1 MTYAFKVQSANS
13 RGTPSRYTPIN
24 YNIVMY
30 HFVPMLNCHSQ
41 LGLKKCADTMI
52 GVPGRIKG
60 ISGGEMKRLSFASEV
75 TKLRKTKTQKTTQL
89 SKNLRDVNMLFWL
102 TQNIL
107 NI

>member
-75 TKLRKTKTQKTTQL
+75 TKLRKTKTQKTPN
-89 SKNLRDVNMLFWL
+89 SLRILEMLICYSGL
-102 TQNIL
+102 PKIS
-107 NI
+107 